1 MSFNQ
6 LCTNIV
12 AGCENTIPE
21 IDCQPVLDA
30 MAAGEPMPTIID
42 IRPEVER
49 IEEGLIPGALHFPTE
64 ILASAVDEIALTDAD
79 LDKPVLCQCRSGKRS
94 LTGAQI
100 LKQSGFRC
108 ALSLKGGIQ
117 QWGALGGPVEKPRGE

>member
-1 MSFNQ
+1 MSFDQ
-6 LCTNIV
+6 TCRDIV
-12 AGCENTIPE
+12 ANCGQSIPE
-21 IDCQPVLDA
+21 IDCKPVLDA

-49 IEEGLIPGALHFPTE
+49 IEEGLIPGALHFPTP
-64 ILASAVDEIALTDAD
+64 ILASAVDEICASDID

-117 QWGALGGPVEKPRGE
+117 EWEALGGAVERPRG